1 MKDFSVT
8 DEKQA
13 LKLASKPAYVNQKIF
28 NENLVVGHKIKETL
42 KLKKLR
48 YDGMVILDLSKTL
61 DYNYI
66 TKKIYGDKANL
77 LFTDTDSQKQKI
89 CMKIFGKP
97 KIDLTI
103 VIILKLITPTTKQTK
118 KVITK
123 FKDEPNTSQIIKE
136 FIGLRNKMY
145 S

>member
-1 MKDFSVT
+1 MKDFSAT
-8 DEKQA
+8 DQKQA
-13 LKLASKPAYVNQKIF
+13 LKLTSKPAYVNQKIF
-28 NENLVVGHKIKETL
+28 NENLVAGHKIKETL

-77 LFTDTDSQKQKI
+77 LFTDTDSQKQKM

-103 VIILKLITPTTKQTK
+103 VIILKLITSTTKQTK

>member
-28 NENLVVGHKIKETL
+28 NENLVAGHKIKETL

-66 TKKIYGDKANL
+66 KKKNMETKPTCYL
-77 LFTDTDSQKQKI
+77 LT
-89 CMKIFGKP
+89 
-97 KIDLTI
+97 LTA
-103 VIILKLITPTTKQTK
+103 
-118 KVITK
+118 
-123 FKDEPNTSQIIKE
+123 
-136 FIGLRNKMY
+136 RNRRCV
-145 S
+145 